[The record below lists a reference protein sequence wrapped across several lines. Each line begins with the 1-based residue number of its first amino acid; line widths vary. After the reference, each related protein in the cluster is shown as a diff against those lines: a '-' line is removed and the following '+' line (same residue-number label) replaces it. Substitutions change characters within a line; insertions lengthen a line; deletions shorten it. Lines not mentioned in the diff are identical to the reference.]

1 MLIQAPA
8 NFHFADKA
16 DLCRRSF
23 RLCSDGSW
31 MRFVNT
37 CIAARVVEPIIES
50 CGETSSGIVVCGGK
64 LSAIWSQT
72 ETQTAF
78 LRCEATSCFFSSR
91 VNTTSFLSGFRYRF
105 SPMAVGK
112 FLLHHGK
119 MQECHAVL
127 FPCPGNRLNITV
139 TL

>member
-1 MLIQAPA
+1 
-8 NFHFADKA
+8 
-16 DLCRRSF
+16 
-23 RLCSDGSW
+23 

-78 LRCEATSCFFSSR
+78 LRCEATSCFSSSIG
-91 VNTTSFLSGFRYRF
+91 NATSFLSGFRYRF
-105 SPMAVGK
+105 SPMRRR
-112 FLLHHGK
+112 
-119 MQECHAVL
+119 QVL
-127 FPCPGNRLNITV
+127 VASWEDAGVPRRALAIGSI
-139 TL
+139 